1 MPTLFFLGSRCY
13 GGKPDNRI
21 IEFIEKNDFKN
32 QHVALFGTSG
42 SGTGKELN
50 EMKESLQKKDAKI
63 LDQYSCKGKT
73 FIFIN
78 RGRPN
83 TEELSN
89 AKSFAQRLHNDET
102 KRT

>member
-1 MPTLFFLGSRCY
+1 M
-13 GGKPDNRI
+13 
-21 IEFIEKNDFKN
+21 
-32 QHVALFGTSG
+32 ALFGTSG
-42 SGTGKELN
+42 SGTGRELN

-83 TEELSN
+83 TEDISQ
-89 AKSFAQRLHNDET
+89 AKSFAQKLRNDEN